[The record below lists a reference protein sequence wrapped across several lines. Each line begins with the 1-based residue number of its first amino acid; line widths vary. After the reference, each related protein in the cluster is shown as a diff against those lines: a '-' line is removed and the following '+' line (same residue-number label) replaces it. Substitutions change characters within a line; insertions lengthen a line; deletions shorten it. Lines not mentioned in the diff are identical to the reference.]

1 MILKT
6 IQKRNYNLEKYRK
19 LASKNKDILT
29 LKEKILQNSNSCSEP
44 NFLNKTMLKK
54 FKIKQE
60 KLEESRE
67 RISQE
72 NIQFLNS
79 YHLIEKIYPKKIKES
94 FKTLIE
100 NYKERGYKTP
110 NFSSA
115 KNIFKPNPLLIN
127 NDKLIDYFNEKQ
139 RNKRAI
145 PKFIYKNFIHKKE
158 NKHLIFLKKEESIVN
173 EELKKCKKEKEKIIG
188 IKNNEKQKIPLK
200 SYSGKNMIE
209 IIKESAFNINSQ
221 EENEEIKK
229 YNKTIEK
236 IIPLI
241 KIKHS
246 SIRHNMVNISNSN
259 SLNNSKLKLRKH
271 FKSVILD
278 ETNFATVSNQKN
290 NGNNIKNIFKNRK
303 NLNDHNNLFLAYK
316 INKIK
321 NLKKNCVLNKLKN
334 ALNKLLNE
342 ENQKNF
348 LDDCENID
356 LTQLNRKD
364 LEFIAKTYC
373 KKFLK
378 YSDIDIE
385 NLLKPKYSDKDIID
399 LIRNFLFKIEYSN
412 IFDNNLYFN
421 YQTREKVNEKNIE
434 SQKLQK
440 KYELYIVN
448 KSLNK

>member
-1 MILKT
+1 MIFKT

-29 LKEKILQNSNSCSEP
+29 LKEKILQNSNSYSEP
-44 NFLNKTMLKK
+44 NFLNKKMLKK

-158 NKHLIFLKKEESIVN
+158 
-173 EELKKCKKEKEKIIG
+173 KEKIIG

-246 SIRHNMVNISNSN
+246 SIRHSMVNISNSN

-421 YQTREKVNEKNIE
+421 YQTREKEKKKNIE

>member
-1 MILKT
+1 
-6 IQKRNYNLEKYRK
+6 
-19 LASKNKDILT
+19 
-29 LKEKILQNSNSCSEP
+29 
-44 NFLNKTMLKK
+44 
-54 FKIKQE
+54 
-60 KLEESRE
+60 
-67 RISQE
+67 
-72 NIQFLNS
+72 
-79 YHLIEKIYPKKIKES
+79 
-94 FKTLIE
+94 
-100 NYKERGYKTP
+100 
-110 NFSSA
+110 
-115 KNIFKPNPLLIN
+115 
-127 NDKLIDYFNEKQ
+127 
-139 RNKRAI
+139 
-145 PKFIYKNFIHKKE
+145 
-158 NKHLIFLKKEESIVN
+158 
-173 EELKKCKKEKEKIIG
+173 
-188 IKNNEKQKIPLK
+188 
-200 SYSGKNMIE
+200 
-209 IIKESAFNINSQ
+209 
-221 EENEEIKK
+221 
-229 YNKTIEK
+229 
-236 IIPLI
+236 
-241 KIKHS
+241 
-246 SIRHNMVNISNSN
+246 MVNISNSN

-278 ETNFATVSNQKN
+278 ETNFTNVSNQKK

-321 NLKKNCVLNKLKN
+321 NLKKNCILNKLKN